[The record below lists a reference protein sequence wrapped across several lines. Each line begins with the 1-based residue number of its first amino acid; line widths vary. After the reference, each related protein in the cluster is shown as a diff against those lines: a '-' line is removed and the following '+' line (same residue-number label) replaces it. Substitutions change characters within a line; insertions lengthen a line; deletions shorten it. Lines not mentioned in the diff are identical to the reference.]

1 MLERLTTRHQLVVD
15 VAVHAAC
22 RSMLLDLAS
31 MHEDALA
38 RSRSSLLAV
47 HRRRLLLLEVRLL
60 RRGIGNPAELGLA
73 SVTCQ
78 RRVDL
83 I

>member
-38 RSRSSLLAV
+38 GSRSSLLAV
-47 HRRRLLLLEVRLL
+47 HRRLLLLEVRLL